1 MDTRKNSI
9 IKEVTALKKDL
20 VGLADEIHRNPET
33 GHKEFKAVELLTGEL
48 AKHGFELEKGI
59 CGLPTAFK
67 AVYRGKGEGPSV
79 AFLAEYD
86 ALPGIGHAC
95 GHNLIG
101 TMSIGAAIALSKVMD
116 EIPGRIVVFG
126 TPAEETDGAKVTM
139 AAKGVFDEVDV
150 AMMVHPA
157 DRNYVKSSSLAMDA
171 IEFTYTGKAAHAA
184 ASPHEGINA
193 LDAVILLF
201 NGINALRQQLKDDV
215 RIHGIITEGGVAPNI
230 IPERAAARFYVR
242 AAERNYLDRVV
253 EKVMACAQGAALATG
268 AKLSTRNFELSFDN
282 MITNVK
288 LADTF
293 EKNLRELGVDDI
305 KSSKEGM
312 GSTDMGNVSHR
323 VPAIHPYIAIAPEGT
338 AGHSQLFLEAAASPT
353 AHDALE
359 LGAKALA
366 LTGYDILTDTELL
379 KEIKR
384 EFKERVKKE

>member
-86 ALPGIGHAC
+86 ALPGMGHAC

-126 TPAEETDGAKVTM
+126 TPAEETDGGKVTM

-150 AMMVHPA
+150 AMMVHPG
-157 DRNYVKSSSLAMDA
+157 DRNYIKSSSLAMDA

-184 ASPHEGINA
+184 SSPHEGINA

-230 IPERAAARFYVR
+230 IPERAVARFYVR

-282 MITNVK
+282 LITNEK

-305 KSSKEGM
+305 KPSKEGM

-323 VPAIHPYIAIAPEGT
+323 VPAIHPHIAIAPEGT
-338 AGHSQLFLEAAASPT
+338 ASHSQLFLEAAVSPA